1 MNPFQNDLWEVLTTL
16 NKQQVKFVLCG
27 KAAMLVRGM
36 NTSIFNIEICMDPGV
51 ENAQNLAEAARILKL
66 KGRAGYSPEDLPGLI
81 NGKIWNI
88 ENGAMIFTLENEN
101 SANLLYVYITYP
113 IPFYDLYLRANIIHF
128 NGFNFAV
135 ASLEDLLYAK
145 SLMLP
150 RDPEDEDDIEA
161 LKKIL
166 NQ

>member
-1 MNPFQNDLWEVLTTL
+1 MNKFDKDLWQVLTIL
-16 NKQQVKFVLCG
+16 NKQQVKFVICG
-27 KAAMLVRGM
+27 KAAMVIRGIEK
-36 NTSIFNIEICMDPGV
+36 TLFKIEICIDADSK
-51 ENAQNLAEAARILKL
+51 NAQNLAEAARILKL

-81 NGKIWNI
+81 NGNCWDI
-88 ENGAMIFTLENEN
+88 ENGAMIFTMENEN

-135 ASLEDLLYAK
+135 ASLEDLLYSK

-150 RDPEDEDDIEA
+150 RDPEDEDDIES